1 MTTTPTELL
10 ETTAAALETAA
21 ATDPTAVTEAALD
34 LSSIK
39 EMMDAFDPAALLPDL
54 SQVFDSLATVCR
66 FAVLIGPIV
75 MLVLGLM
82 YLFLS
87 PKEANYYFGYRC
99 YFGMGSVQAWRF
111 TQRIAGL
118 IFGGVGL
125 ILLLLMLWISSGFAG
140 MEVTDMVWKAL
151 SCLLWQAGA
160 ALAATLA
167 INLTAAAL
175 FDRKGVLRKR
185 EKKEKKEKTEE

>member
-175 FDRKGVLRKR
+175 FDRKGILRKR
-185 EKKEKKEKTEE
+185 EKKEKTEE

>member
-125 ILLLLMLWISSGFAG
+125 ILLLMMLWISSGFAG

-151 SCLLWQAGA
+151 SCLLWQVGA

-175 FDRKGVLRKR
+175 FDRKGALRKR
-185 EKKEKKEKTEE
+185 EKKEKTEE

>member
-175 FDRKGVLRKR
+175 FDRKGILRKR

>member
-140 MEVTDMVWKAL
+140 MEVTDMVWKAM

-175 FDRKGVLRKR
+175 FDRKGALRKR
-185 EKKEKKEKTEE
+185 EKKEKTEE

>member
-54 SQVFDSLATVCR
+54 SQVFNSLATVCR

-175 FDRKGVLRKR
+175 FDRKGTLRKR
-185 EKKEKKEKTEE
+185 EKKEKTEE

>member
-54 SQVFDSLATVCR
+54 SQVFNSLATVCR

-87 PKEANYYFGYRC
+87 PKEANYYFGYRR

-175 FDRKGVLRKR
+175 FDRKGALRKR
-185 EKKEKKEKTEE
+185 EKKEKKEE

>member
-175 FDRKGVLRKR
+175 FDRKGALRKR
-185 EKKEKKEKTEE
+185 EKKEKTEE

>member
-54 SQVFDSLATVCR
+54 SQVFNSLATVCR

-175 FDRKGVLRKR
+175 FDRKGALRKR
-185 EKKEKKEKTEE
+185 EKKEKTEE

>member
-10 ETTAAALETAA
+10 ETTAAALETLA

-39 EMMDAFDPAALLPDL
+39 EMMDAFDPASLLPDL
-54 SQVFDSLATVCR
+54 SQLFGSLATVCR

-75 MLVLGLM
+75 MLVLGLA

-99 YFGMGSVQAWRF
+99 YYGMGSIQAWRF
-111 TQRIAGL
+111 TQRFAGL

-125 ILLLLMLWISSGFAG
+125 ILLLLMLWISGGFAG
-140 MEVTDMVWKAL
+140 MEVTDMVWRAF

-167 INLTAAAL
+167 VNLTAAAL
-175 FDRKGVLRKR
+175 FDRKGALRKR
-185 EKKEKKEKTEE
+185 EKKEKTEE